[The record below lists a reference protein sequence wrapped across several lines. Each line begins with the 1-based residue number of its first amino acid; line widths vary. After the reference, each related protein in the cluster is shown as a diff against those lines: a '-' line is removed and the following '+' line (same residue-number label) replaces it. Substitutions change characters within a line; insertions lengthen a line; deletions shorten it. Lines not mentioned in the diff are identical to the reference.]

1 MDNISIKN
9 RFLLYLIFI
18 ISLSIFYLYFKH
30 DVGTDTSISEWLINY
45 QGGFTRRGLG
55 GEVNIFFANVFSIP
69 LRDSIF
75 FIQVLN
81 SSIYIILL
89 YNYVKDLKFNIIQIF
104 AIFSPLFLIYPL
116 AELEALGRKE
126 VLIFLFFISTLFFSG
141 KEFRPVILNF
151 SSVKNT

>member
-1 MDNISIKN
+1 MNNISIKN
-9 RFLLYLIFI
+9 SFLLYSIFI
-18 ISLSIFYLYFKH
+18 ISLSIFYLYYKH

-55 GEVNIFFANVFSIP
+55 GELNIFFAKIFFIP
-69 LRDSIF
+69 LRDAIF

-89 YNYVKDLKFNIIQIF
+89 YFYVKDLRFNVIQIF
-104 AIFSPLFLIYPL
+104 ALFSPLFLLYPL

-126 VLIFLFFISTLFFSG
+126 VLIFLFFISTLFFQ
-141 KEFRPVILNF
+141 E
-151 SSVKNT
+151 KNLDQQF